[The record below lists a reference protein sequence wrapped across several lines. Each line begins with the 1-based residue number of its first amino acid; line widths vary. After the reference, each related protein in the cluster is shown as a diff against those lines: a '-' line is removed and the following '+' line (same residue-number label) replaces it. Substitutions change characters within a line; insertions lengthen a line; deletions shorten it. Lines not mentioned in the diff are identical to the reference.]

1 MIETFCPGQFL
12 ARWLTPMASDRSS
25 PTDLGHL
32 PQQNNPVIHGTMA
45 GLVMTNTW
53 IRWAAKPRRLPL
65 VILFAQPPSCI
76 FRRRPCTLTLGKG
89 SFNLKTIRRVAFSA
103 PTDIDSALGRSLS
116 EL

>member
-1 MIETFCPGQFL
+1 MIETFCQGQFL

-45 GLVMTNTW
+45 ALVMTNTW

-65 VILFAQPPSCI
+65 IILFAQPPSCI
-76 FRRRPCTLTLGKG
+76 FRRRPCTLTLGKAV
-89 SFNLKTIRRVAFSA
+89 SISRRSA
-103 PTDIDSALGRSLS
+103 ELRFLRRLTSIGARRSLS
-116 EL
+116 GP

>member
-32 PQQNNPVIHGTMA
+32 SQQNNPVIHGTMA

-65 VILFAQPPSCI
+65 IILFA
-76 FRRRPCTLTLGKG
+76 
-89 SFNLKTIRRVAFSA
+89 
-103 PTDIDSALGRSLS
+103 
-116 EL
+116 